1 MYTFKYNSPIG
12 DIFISADNEN
22 ILEISFNKN
31 EDFIEKDNELIKL
44 AVKQLNDYF
53 YQGKKNFNLPLK
65 ITGSDFEKAVYNSLL
80 AIDYGKVRSYKEIAQ
95 SVNSDKAYRAVGSA
109 CNKNK
114 FIIVIPCHRVVA
126 SNQNLHGYAGGLDAK
141 AKLLKLEGLGITK
154 DKVLAK

>member
-126 SNQNLHGYAGGLDAK
+126 SNLNLHGYAGGLDAK
-141 AKLLKLEGLGITK
+141 AKLLKLEGLEITK